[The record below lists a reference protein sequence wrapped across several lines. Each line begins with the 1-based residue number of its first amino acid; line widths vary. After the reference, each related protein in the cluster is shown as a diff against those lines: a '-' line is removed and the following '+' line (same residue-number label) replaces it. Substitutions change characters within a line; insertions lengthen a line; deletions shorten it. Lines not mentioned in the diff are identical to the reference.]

1 MSAITLS
8 STSGCTSNSGVGHFK
23 ITGGSSMYALLGMGS
38 PSCRAALGS
47 VFSTTFFGSAQ
58 LYGFNRFDLSVLSA
72 GTTSTS
78 IAPRIANSSGSS
90 L

>member
-1 MSAITLS
+1 MMSAITLS
-8 STSGCTSNSGVGHFK
+8 STTRCFK
-23 ITGGSSMYALLGMGS
+23 ITSGSLMYALLGMGS
-38 PSCRAALGS
+38 PSHRAALGS
-47 VFSTTFFGSAQ
+47 IFSTTFFGSAQ
-58 LYGFNRFDLSVLSA
+58 SYGFDHFDLSVLSA

>member
-1 MSAITLS
+1 
-8 STSGCTSNSGVGHFK
+8 
-23 ITGGSSMYALLGMGS
+23 MYALLGTGS
-38 PSCRAALGS
+38 PSRRAALGS

-58 LYGFNRFDLSVLSA
+58 SYGFDHFDLSVLST
-72 GTTSTS
+72 GMTSTS